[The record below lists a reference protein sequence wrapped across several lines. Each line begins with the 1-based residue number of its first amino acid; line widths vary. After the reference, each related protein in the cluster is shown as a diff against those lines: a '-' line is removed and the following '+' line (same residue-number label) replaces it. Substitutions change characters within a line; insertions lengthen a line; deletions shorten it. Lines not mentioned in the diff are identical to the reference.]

1 MNMNDNKY
9 IECLIWLVMLG
20 SFVIVGIGTGNLVLS
35 LLGITGIAVLII
47 YLYGK
52 KGDRNEK
59 K

>member
-1 MNMNDNKY
+1 MNDNKY

>member
-1 MNMNDNKY
+1 MNDNKY

-47 YLYGK
+47 YLYSK

>member
-1 MNMNDNKY
+1 
-9 IECLIWLVMLG
+9 MLG
-20 SFVIVGIGTGNLVLS
+20 SFVIMGIGTGNLVLS

-47 YLYGK
+47 YLYGE